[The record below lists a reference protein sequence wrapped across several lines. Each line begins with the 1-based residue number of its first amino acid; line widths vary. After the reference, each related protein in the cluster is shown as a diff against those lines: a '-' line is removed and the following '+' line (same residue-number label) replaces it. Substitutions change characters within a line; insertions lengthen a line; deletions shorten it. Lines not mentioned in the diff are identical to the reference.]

1 MGNNHQPFHLKYR
14 PLNFDELIGQDVIS
28 LTLKQALITNKIAP
42 AYLFCGPRGTG
53 KTSSARIFAK
63 SLNCQKYSKPS
74 KSPCNTCELCK
85 SINIGIALDIIEI
98 DAASNTGVENIR
110 EIIERAN
117 FAPTQAR
124 WKVYV
129 IDECHMLS
137 TAASNALLKTIEEP
151 PERVVF
157 ILATTNPERVLK
169 TIQSRCQKFNFKRIN
184 SEHIYNQ
191 LLRISNKEAINFEN
205 EGLRL
210 IAKRSNGGMRDAQRL
225 LDQLSLIPN
234 GITKKNVEEL
244 LGEVSENDLLNL
256 IDSLIKNVPDS
267 LIKSCSNLYDLGNE
281 PIAILEGLLNITRDL
296 LLKTVEGNYSD
307 LFYTSKEFQPEIE
320 RISKLINK
328 SKIIEWHRYLKNL
341 EYQIKN
347 SSQPRLWLEIHLT
360 SLLKLENQN
369 IIKNQE
375 TMHDKELRE
384 DKNLIS
390 AKENFKTIIQNEKIN
405 IYDKDK
411 EINKNIDDESINLKE
426 KWSLILSKLELPST
440 RMLLSQQAELISI
453 ESNSVKIGLAPNWEN
468 MIKSRTVVI
477 EDAVKKI
484 FGEHMSI
491 SFTSKNNKNL
501 ITNRD
506 QKSEDGNHIQKKF
519 INSNDSKNKPH
530 KNNDSHFTD
539 SKIINNDKLSENSIN
554 IEKNSS
560 KNLADFFNGQIVE
573 TEQE

>member
-1 MGNNHQPFHLKYR
+1 MVNSHKPFHLKYR
-14 PLNFDELIGQDVIS
+14 PTNFDELLGQDVIS
-28 LTLKQALITNKIAP
+28 ITLKQALITNKIAP

-63 SLNCQKYSKPS
+63 SLNCQKYNKPC
-74 KSPCNTCELCK
+74 KFPCNKCELCK
-85 SINIGIALDIIEI
+85 NINIGIALDIIEI

-157 ILATTNPERVLK
+157 ILATTNPERVLT
-169 TIQSRCQKFNFKRIN
+169 TIQSRCQKFNFKSIN
-184 SEHIYNQ
+184 SEYIYNH
-191 LLRISNKEAINFEN
+191 LLEISNKELINFEE

-225 LDQLSLIPN
+225 LDQLSLIPD

-244 LGEVSENDLLNL
+244 LGEVSENDLLDL
-256 IDSLIKNVPDS
+256 IKSLIKNIPDS
-267 LIKSCSNLYDLGNE
+267 LIKTCSNLYDSGNE
-281 PIAILEGLLNITRDL
+281 PISILEGLLNITRDL
-296 LLKTVEGNYSD
+296 LLKTVDNNYSD
-307 LFYTSKEFQPEIE
+307 LFYTSKELQPEIE
-320 RISKLINK
+320 KISKLINK
-328 SKIIEWHRYLKNL
+328 STIIEWHRHLRNL

-360 SLLKLENQN
+360 SLLKIEDQHPIKYTKPIQDEGLNKN
-369 IIKNQE
+369 IIS
-375 TMHDKELRE
+375 TKEDSKAIL
-384 DKNLIS
+384 K
-390 AKENFKTIIQNEKIN
+390 KEKIN
-405 IYDKDK
+405 SYNDNQLSNKD
-411 EINKNIDDESINLKE
+411 EIDIDNESINLKE

-453 ESNSVKIGLAPNWEN
+453 QTNMVEIGLAPNWEN

-484 FGEHMSI
+484 FGEHMTL
-491 SFTSKNNKNL
+491 SFKSKTNNKIQLSDKDN
-501 ITNRD
+501 D
-506 QKSEDGNHIQKKF
+506 IQKKF
-519 INSNDSKNKPH
+519 INSSESKDLEVTESK
-530 KNNDSHFTD
+530 
-539 SKIINNDKLSENSIN
+539 KIIKEKLSENSN
-554 IEKNSS
+554 MEKNSS
-560 KNLADFFNGQIVE
+560 KNLADFFNGQIVD
-573 TEQE
+573 TE